1 MGDRPD
7 NSRLALAGGRA
18 QLGGMGFRVFNR
30 GLRWAGYLLLL
41 VVGAYAAVL
50 NLPGVLFPYHVT
62 EGRLRLYSDQPIQG
76 AGPVLRDA
84 QRRIET
90 SPIDDRRPHTVA
102 IANSEW
108 RRKLVFT
115 IQGGAAGVNYYPL
128 TGVVYLR
135 RADIG
140 QNQLYGASGR
150 PAAPPRTLS
159 YYMAHEIT
167 HSLTGEHLGI
177 ARLWN
182 RRLPQWVREGYAD
195 YVGVGGRT
203 DVADLYRRE
212 KAGDPDLSF
221 ARTHTYAEFRLLAA
235 YFLQDQG
242 WTVDQLLAS
251 TLTKAQAQAAMEA
264 SPPKL

>member
-1 MGDRPD
+1 MSFR
-7 NSRLALAGGRA
+7 AL
-18 QLGGMGFRVFNR
+18 NR
-30 GLRWAGYLLLL
+30 SLRWAGYLLLTAVAL
-41 VVGAYAAVL
+41 YAAVL
-50 NLPGVLFPYHVT
+50 NLPGLLFPYHVT
-62 EGRLRLYSDQPIQG
+62 QGRLTLYSDEPIEG
-76 AGPVLRDA
+76 APAVLRDA
-84 QRRIET
+84 QARIET
-90 SPIDDRRPHTVA
+90 SPIDDHRPHRVA
-102 IANSEW
+102 IATSEW

-115 IQGGAAGVNYYPL
+115 IEGGAAGVNYHPL

-135 RADIG
+135 HADIG
-140 QNQLYGASGR
+140 QNQLYGAAGK

-167 HSLTGEHLGI
+167 HSLTGERLGPLHI
-177 ARLWN
+177 WN

-195 YVGVGGRT
+195 YVGMGGKV

-235 YFLQDQG
+235 YFLQDRG

-251 TLTKAQAQAAMEA
+251 KLTKAQAQAAMEA